1 MWKFHN
7 VLTNHGPSPRKFAD
21 KFIRENRKKPTNIII
36 FRLLGSVADESLNF
50 DVFVRII
57 KNKNKIIIT
66 KQSTLSRRLDNLKIE
81 VYKFNLKDSAEI
93 SIQFTR
99 ICWILFYLLQG
110 WKSVKT

>member
-57 KNKNKIIIT
+57 KIIIIIIT
-66 KQSTLSRRLDNLKIE
+66 EQSTLSRRLDNLKTE
-81 VYKFNLKDSAEI
+81 VYKFDLKDSAEI
-93 SIQFTR
+93 S
-99 ICWILFYLLQG
+99 
-110 WKSVKT
+110 V